1 MGVGGVQ
8 ISLGYRRPYLKLQ
21 KKKHAVW
28 LNTDT
33 TIAYGKCPIFY
44 SKGKLLTYYRYIYN
58 HCLPP
63 MEGKGK
69 VSCFP
74 PEREHYSYPWLI
86 WKYAEFII
94 YPCHLPRPFLQGRYE
109 VYLVTFSSPNRKK
122 QPQATTKEKAAGAW
136 IRTVTHSL
144 VPAGYEPGCGLL
156 GQQNLDTL

>member
-122 QPQATTKEKAAGAW
+122 QPQATSKEKAAGAW
-136 IRTVTHSL
+136 IR
-144 VPAGYEPGCGLL
+144 ALL
-156 GQQNLDTL
+156 TLLFLQAMSQAVVF